1 MIWVIALLSFLLVAY
16 LKLFGFPEMGDS
28 RFPCGRKDCP
38 AEGTKQCSR
47 CKEVHYCSKEHKV
60 EDWKRHRKTCGKKV
74 SPESANKVSPEFA
87 CTPNFREEYR
97 ASYPADRDGFS
108 TLLSAFMG
116 IQMKNSPLQQEYSIW
131 MEEES
136 ILDPFGTAGRILAKR
151 WDCDLTF
158 EPGIPDFLKREKPSP
173 GEIWRN
179 LPRLA
184 RSILSPMALDIFLV
198 EQ

>member
-28 RFPCGRKDCP
+28 RFPCGLKDCP
-38 AEGTKQCSR
+38 AEGSKQCSR

-74 SPESANKVSPEFA
+74 SLESANKVFPESANKVSPEFA
-87 CTPNFREEYR
+87 CTPNFHEEYR
-97 ASYPADRDGFS
+97 ASYPADRAGFS

-116 IQMKNSPLQQEYSIW
+116 IQMKNSPLQQE
-131 MEEES
+131 ES

-151 WDCDLTF
+151 WDCD
-158 EPGIPDFLKREKPSP
+158 S
-173 GEIWRN
+173 
-179 LPRLA
+179 RL
-184 RSILSPMALDIFLV
+184 
-198 EQ
+198 